1 VVAKSV
7 MNAVDAAKA
16 KEVYM
21 DIVEFEEIGD
31 DRDLE
36 VFKRLESLRRFGEED
51 TLVTV
56 KTAKEDDNLFKEV
69 W

>member
-56 KTAKEDDNLFKEV
+56 KTAKEDDDLFKEV

>member
-1 VVAKSV
+1 MVAKSV

-56 KTAKEDDNLFKEV
+56 KTAKEDDDLFKEV

>member
-1 VVAKSV
+1 MVAKSV

>member
-1 VVAKSV
+1 
-7 MNAVDAAKA
+7 
-16 KEVYM
+16 M

-56 KTAKEDDNLFKEV
+56 KTAKEDDDLFKEV